1 MKSLRLIFLLAILL
15 TACAPVPSAPTALPT
30 APGAPDELAIY
41 RQSLLPAHQRDLD
54 QLDRPTRYDLTLQF
68 DAATPTLAGNQ
79 SVRYVN
85 RQTTPLN
92 EIYFRTFAN
101 YPESGGKI
109 IFTRVALDGALA
121 PSSFEVE
128 STALRIP
135 LTQPLA
141 PGAITTIQ
149 LDWTI
154 TIPRDSKAHYAD
166 FGASD
171 SITTLP
177 TILPLI
183 PAYDAHGWH
192 IELPPAYGDLVYADM
207 SLFAVTLTVPSKL
220 NVIASGTT
228 IETRDN
234 RDGTATHRIVGAP
247 MRDFDLNITE
257 KMQKASATVGAVTI
271 NSWFD
276 PNDADAGKKALQ
288 FATDAFKIFQTR
300 IGAYPYRELD
310 VIETP
315 TTAGG
320 IEYPGVIVIGRNLYR
335 SERERQF
342 FEFATAHEVAH
353 QWWYA
358 LVGNDQVNAPWQDEA
373 LTQYTTLI
381 YYEDTQGAQAGQTIL
396 KQVFQDVYDRA
407 KKAGR
412 DAIVGQPVR
421 AFDERAYGEI
431 VYGKGP
437 LFFDALRKKMGDDA
451 FYKFLRTYF
460 ERYRY
465 KIATPEDLIKT
476 AEEVAGQSLRA
487 EYQDWIL
494 SAGK

>member
-1 MKSLRLIFLLAILL
+1 MKSLRLILLLAILL
-15 TACAPVPSAPTALPT
+15 TACAPIQNTPTAIPT
-30 APGAPDELAIY
+30 TPSAPDELAFY
-41 RQSLLPAHQRDLD
+41 RPGLLPAHQRDLD
-54 QLDRPTRYDLTLQF
+54 LLDHPTRYDLTLQF
-68 DAATPTLAGNQ
+68 DPATLLLTGNQ
-79 SVRYVN
+79 IVRYVN

-109 IFTRVALDGALA
+109 IFTRVALNGALA
-121 PSSFEVE
+121 PSAFEVE
-128 STALRIP
+128 GTALKIP

-141 PGAITTIQ
+141 PGAVATIQ

-183 PAYDAHGWH
+183 PAYDAQGWH

-207 SLFAVTLTVPSKL
+207 AFFAVTLTVPSKL

-228 IETRDN
+228 VEVRDN
-234 RDGTATHRIVGAP
+234 RDGTTTHRIVGAP
-247 MRDFDLNITE
+247 MRDFDLNLTE
-257 KMQKASATVGAVTI
+257 KMQKASATVGEVTI
-271 NSWFD
+271 NSWFE
-276 PNDADAGKKALQ
+276 PNDADAGKRALQ
-288 FATDAFKIFQTR
+288 FATDAFKIFQNR

-310 VIETP
+310 VVETP

-335 SERERQF
+335 NERERQF

-373 LTQYTTLI
+373 LTQYTTLM
-381 YYEDTQGAQAGQTIL
+381 YYEERQGAQAGQAIL

-412 DAIVGQPVR
+412 DAAVGQPVR

-465 KIATPEDLIKT
+465 KNAMPEDLLKT
-476 AEEVAGQSLRA
+476 AEEIAGQSLRA
-487 EYQDWIL
+487 EYQEWIL